1 MLTKDRT
8 VWKIEHPGGLSED
21 PLATPLKAQL
31 IKKLQNVVKIS
42 ANCNHFLALERND
55 TEPIGLWNHEKVTKW
70 FETIRLGDYAS
81 IVKYQKIDG
90 KKILRVMEIKR

>member
-1 MLTKDRT
+1 
-8 VWKIEHPGGLSED
+8 
-21 PLATPLKAQL
+21 
-31 IKKLQNVVKIS
+31 VKIS

-81 IVKYQKIDG
+81 IVKYQRIDG
-90 KKILRVMEIKR
+90 KKIE